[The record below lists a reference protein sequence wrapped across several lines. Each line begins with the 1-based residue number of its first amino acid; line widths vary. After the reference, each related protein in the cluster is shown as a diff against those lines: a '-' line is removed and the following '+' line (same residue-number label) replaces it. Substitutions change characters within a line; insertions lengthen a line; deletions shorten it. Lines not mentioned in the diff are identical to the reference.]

1 MHSAFPYTIDTDG
14 YLDNATARQLADFI
28 VQPWH
33 RACTRLDGLELET
46 RLAELSSIYEGM
58 SAIITSFSSNPTGR
72 PVWYRVN
79 KSKLPYRA
87 PDHAQSFGLSRKNGN
102 VVSIIAA
109 SLDNK
114 TARSRA
120 QKIRA
125 KRLADDF
132 WLSLCLGFVGHG
144 AMSQSMENNSNEVLF
159 HKCVVSHSQ
168 DCFDEA
174 IRNLQNYGNM
184 EAFVQIA
191 DEETHQIIIKTSAAT
206 SIGGVQ

>member
-1 MHSAFPYTIDTDG
+1 MDSAFPYTIDTDG
-14 YLDNATARQLADFI
+14 FLDNATARQLADFI
-28 VQPWH
+28 VDPFRQI
-33 RACTRLDGLELET
+33 CTHLDGLELET
-46 RLAELSSIYEGM
+46 RLAELPSIYEEM
-58 SAIITSFSSNPTGR
+58 SAVIVSFSGNAAGR

-79 KSKLPYRA
+79 KAKLPYRA
-87 PDHAQSFGLSRKNGN
+87 PDHAQSFGLSRKNGHI
-102 VVSIIAA
+102 VSIIAA

-114 TARSRA
+114 TARARA

-144 AMSQSMENNSNEVLF
+144 AMSSSMENNEVLF

-174 IRNLQNYGNM
+174 IRNLPNYSNM

-191 DEETHQIIIKTSAAT
+191 DQETHQKIIKTSAAT
-206 SIGGVQ
+206 SMGGVQ